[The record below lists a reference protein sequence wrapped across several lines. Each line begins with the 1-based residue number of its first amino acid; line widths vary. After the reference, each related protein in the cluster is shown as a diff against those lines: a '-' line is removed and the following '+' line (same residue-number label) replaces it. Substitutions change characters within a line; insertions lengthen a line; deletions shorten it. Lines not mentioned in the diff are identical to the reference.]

1 MKNTNETIQALI
13 NKPYGANL
21 RGQSK
26 RYICW
31 HFCRE
36 VYTLLGLQLK
46 HFHLT
51 QGLIRTDEPA
61 AACIV
66 LFHAVVN
73 WHSGVVWPDGLH
85 FIHACP
91 QNIFDPNPVE
101 YVVRKDRLT
110 LWPYNRIIEGY
121 YNVSCFVNE
130 LNHANNTP

>member
-1 MKNTNETIQALI
+1 MKNIENMI

-21 RGQSK
+21 QGQSR

-36 VYTLLGLQLK
+36 VYNILGLPLK
-46 HFHLT
+46 NFHLT
-51 QGLIRTDEPA
+51 QQLDRIEGPA
-61 AACIV
+61 VPCIV

-91 QNIFDPNPVE
+91 TNIFDLNPKE
-101 YVVRKDRLT
+101 YFIRKDRLT
-110 LWPYNRIIEGY
+110 IWPFKQFIEGY
-121 YNVSCFVNE
+121 Y
-130 LNHANNTP
+130 LNAVDTR